1 MRISYLLMLILSILV
16 LLSTAAYANISEAVI
31 DKAYTN
37 ATGDTPPDVPPS
49 TGDVPPSTGIVPV
62 NNASVV
68 IGDAD
73 GDGNLS
79 QYDALLYL
87 KKASGQDVNGKFDN
101 VACDDVLITA
111 ADALMVIMAYENNIQ
126 LKVC

>member
-16 LLSTAAYANISEAVI
+16 LFSTAAYANISEAVI

-37 ATGDTPPDVPPS
+37 VTGDIPPDVPPS

-62 NNASVV
+62 NNTSVV

-79 QYDALLYL
+79 QYDAQLYL

-101 VACDDVLITA
+101 VACDNALITA